1 LAGIIMAFAGTK
13 AGGVRFGLNNRTDPM
28 PHAQFTNRI
37 FVAIALFIM
46 FATLTVTSTL
56 AQTIEGTEGKLN
68 VDDGGTGGLP
78 VVFLHSFAGDTSHW
92 SAQLA
97 HLRKTRRAIA
107 IDLRGHGKSD
117 APANG
122 DYSVEAMVGD
132 VDAVVN
138 NLGLTRF
145 VLVGH
150 SMGGSTAIAY
160 AAAHPDK
167 VAGLVLASAAGKVP
181 GDQAEKIIAAMTAD
195 FDKIY
200 GDYWNKLLVGAK
212 PDVLQKLNAGKSA
225 MKPEAA
231 LAIIKAIF
239 AFDPVAALNKYP
251 GPKLAIVTP
260 QNNTPADLHVLVKNL
275 PHKEIIG
282 TSHWLHMDKPEE
294 FNVILDEFLNS
305 LPKA

>member
-1 LAGIIMAFAGTK
+1 MQQ
-13 AGGVRFGLNNRTDPM
+13 
-28 PHAQFTNRI
+28 AQLTTRI
-37 FVAIALFIM
+37 FLAIALVM
-46 FATLTVTSTL
+46 MAATLTVTATL
-56 AQTIEGTEGKLN
+56 AQTIEGPAGKLH
-68 VDDGGTGGLP
+68 VDDGGAGSLP

-92 SAQLA
+92 SGQLA

-117 APANG
+117 APTNG
-122 DYSVEAMVGD
+122 DYAVEAVAGD
-132 VDAVVN
+132 VDAVAN
-138 NLGLTRF
+138 SLGLTRF

-181 GDQAEKIIAAMTAD
+181 VDQAEKIMAAMTAD
-195 FDKIY
+195 FDKVY
-200 GDYWNKLLVGAK
+200 GDYWNKLLIGAK
-212 PDVLQKLNAGKSA
+212 PDVLQKLNEGKSA

-239 AFDPVAALNKYP
+239 EFDPVAALNKYP
-251 GPKLAIVTP
+251 GPKLAIITP
-260 QNNTPADLHVLVKNL
+260 HNNTPADIHMLVENL
-275 PHKEIIG
+275 PHKEITN

-294 FNVILDEFLNS
+294 FNMILDEFLTA
-305 LPKA
+305 LPKT

>member
-1 LAGIIMAFAGTK
+1 M
-13 AGGVRFGLNNRTDPM
+13 
-28 PHAQFTNRI
+28 HQAQLTTRI
-37 FVAIALFIM
+37 FLAIALFIVA
-46 FATLTVTSTL
+46 ATLTVTSTL
-56 AQTIEGTEGKLN
+56 AQTIDGSAGKLF

-78 VVFLHSFAGDTSHW
+78 VVFLNSFAGDTSHW
-92 SAQLA
+92 SGQLA
-97 HLRKTRRAIA
+97 HLRKTRHAIA

-122 DYSVEAMVGD
+122 DYAVEAVAGD
-132 VDAVVN
+132 VDAVAN
-138 NLGLTRF
+138 SLGLTRF

-181 GDQAEKIIAAMTAD
+181 ADQSEKIMAAMTAD
-195 FDKIY
+195 FDKVY

-212 PDVLQKLNAGKSA
+212 PEVLQKLNDGKST

-239 AFDPVAALNKYP
+239 EFDPVAALNKYP
-251 GPKLAIVTP
+251 GPKLAIITP
-260 QNNTPADLHVLVKNL
+260 QNNTPADLHKLVENL
-275 PHKEIIG
+275 PHKEITN

-294 FNVILDEFLNS
+294 FNMILDEFLNS
-305 LPKA
+305 LPKT

>member
-1 LAGIIMAFAGTK
+1 MQ
-13 AGGVRFGLNNRTDPM
+13 
-28 PHAQFTNRI
+28 HAQITTRI
-37 FVAIALFIM
+37 FLAIALVM
-46 FATLTVTSTL
+46 VAATLTVTSTL
-56 AQTIEGTEGKLN
+56 AQTIEGPAGTLH

-97 HLRKTRRAIA
+97 HLRKTRRAVA

-117 APANG
+117 VPANG
-122 DYSVEAMVGD
+122 DYAVETLAGD
-132 VDAVVN
+132 VDAVAN
-138 NLGLTRF
+138 SLGLTRF

-181 GDQAEKIIAAMTAD
+181 VDQAEKIMAAMTAD
-195 FDKIY
+195 FDKVY

-212 PDVLQKLNAGKSA
+212 PEVQQKLNEGKSA

-231 LAIIKAIF
+231 LVIINAIF
-239 AFDPVAALNKYP
+239 EFDPVAALKKYP

-260 QNNTPADLHVLVKNL
+260 QNNTPADLHILVKDL
-275 PHKEIIG
+275 PHKEIAN

-305 LPKA
+305 LPKT

>member
-1 LAGIIMAFAGTK
+1 
-13 AGGVRFGLNNRTDPM
+13 M
-28 PHAQFTNRI
+28 PQAQLTNRI
-37 FVAIALFIM
+37 FLAIALFIM
-46 FATLTVTSTL
+46 VATLTVTSTL
-56 AQTIEGTEGKLN
+56 AQTIKGPAGKLN

-92 SAQLA
+92 SGQFS
-97 HLRKTRRAIA
+97 HLRETRRAVA

-122 DYSVEAMVGD
+122 DYSVEAMAGD
-132 VDAVVN
+132 VDAVIN

-150 SMGGSTAIAY
+150 SMGGSVAIAY
-160 AAAHPDK
+160 AADHPDK
-167 VAGLVLASAAGKVP
+167 VAGLVLASAGGKVP
-181 GDQAEKIIAAMTAD
+181 TDQAEKIVDALSAN
-195 FDKIY
+195 FDKVY
-200 GDYWNKLLVGAK
+200 NEYWNQLLVGAK
-212 PDVLQKLNAGKSA
+212 PDVLEKLNAGKSA
-225 MKPEAA
+225 MKPDAA

-260 QNNTPADLHVLVKNL
+260 KNNTPADLQVLIKDL
-275 PHKEIIG
+275 PHKEITG
-282 TSHWLHMDKPEE
+282 TSHWLHMDKPDE
-294 FNVILDEFLNS
+294 FNKILDEFLNS

>member
-1 LAGIIMAFAGTK
+1 
-13 AGGVRFGLNNRTDPM
+13 M
-28 PHAQFTNRI
+28 PHAQLTNRI

-46 FATLTVTSTL
+46 VATLTVTSTL
-56 AQTIEGTEGKLN
+56 AQTIEGPAGKLN

-92 SAQLA
+92 SDQLS
-97 HLRKTRRAIA
+97 HLRETRRAIA

-122 DYSVEAMVGD
+122 DYSVEAMAGD

-150 SMGGSTAIAY
+150 SLGGSTAIAY

-195 FDKIY
+195 FDKVY

-225 MKPEAA
+225 MKPDAA

-275 PHKEIIG
+275 PHKEITG